1 VKNSHKYSISIS
13 PLDSLRETE
22 DKDLNML
29 LESLS
34 DLAGKSKENL
44 RILHIGNIANNAYLA
59 ARSERRLGIDSH
71 VISLDYTHIM
81 GSPEW
86 EHCRISR
93 QQSEHFSQDFTDCS
107 CEFSRPNWFHSGSTV
122 DVLETIQQHFNSID
136 PANNIQNFKWEIIPK
151 SQVDKFRNTAISFGW
166 RVLRPIGRKVI
177 PIKFRA
183 KIIGGL
189 VHKFRKM
196 SQIDLNPLFYN
207 FDIVNFYGS
216 SPSLLANSN
225 IQFSSQSKFVSTEH
239 GTLRDYIFADYPLSV
254 DTKSGYEL
262 SKVIFVTNQDCLPIA
277 KSMGNPI
284 VVAMPHPVND
294 EQIHSLR
301 NLRRTKIQQARKRI
315 LVPSRHSLTLD
326 IDRGKGNE
334 TVYELI
340 KSMAEVRDDLKF
352 TLIAWGDNV
361 KSAKE
366 LLSQEESQG
375 IVEWIDV
382 VSRPLLKEMMAESLC
397 LLDQFKIEAYG
408 AVTVDA
414 IGLGVPVIT
423 AHNCKNDFD
432 YFGSCAPVLSAINSE
447 EILATILKI
456 EAANLSDETLHF
468 EYSCSWYDNHLSEI
482 QSLRKRLDGY
492 AKSYRGI

>member
-1 VKNSHKYSISIS
+1 
-13 PLDSLRETE
+13 
-22 DKDLNML
+22 
-29 LESLS
+29 
-34 DLAGKSKENL
+34 
-44 RILHIGNIANNAYLA
+44 
-59 ARSERRLGIDSH
+59 
-71 VISLDYTHIM
+71 
-81 GSPEW
+81 
-86 EHCRISR
+86 
-93 QQSEHFSQDFTDCS
+93 
-107 CEFSRPNWFHSGSTV
+107 
-122 DVLETIQQHFNSID
+122 
-136 PANNIQNFKWEIIPK
+136 
-151 SQVDKFRNTAISFGW
+151 
-166 RVLRPIGRKVI
+166 
-177 PIKFRA
+177 
-183 KIIGGL
+183 
-189 VHKFRKM
+189 
-196 SQIDLNPLFYN
+196 
-207 FDIVNFYGS
+207 
-216 SPSLLANSN
+216 
-225 IQFSSQSKFVSTEH
+225 
-239 GTLRDYIFADYPLSV
+239 LRDYIFADYPLSV

>member
-1 VKNSHKYSISIS
+1 
-13 PLDSLRETE
+13 
-22 DKDLNML
+22 
-29 LESLS
+29 
-34 DLAGKSKENL
+34 
-44 RILHIGNIANNAYLA
+44 
-59 ARSERRLGIDSH
+59 
-71 VISLDYTHIM
+71 
-81 GSPEW
+81 
-86 EHCRISR
+86 
-93 QQSEHFSQDFTDCS
+93 
-107 CEFSRPNWFHSGSTV
+107 
-122 DVLETIQQHFNSID
+122 VLETIQQHFNSID
-136 PANNIQNFKWEIIPK
+136 PANSIQNLMTEIIPK
-151 SQVDKFRNTAISFGW
+151 SQISKFLNTTISFGW
-166 RVLRPIGRKVI
+166 RVLRPIGRKLI

-216 SPSLLANSN
+216 CPSLLANPN
-225 IQFSSQSKFVSTEH
+225 IQFSSQSQFVSTEH

-254 DTKSGYEL
+254 DTKCGYEL

-277 KSMGNPI
+277 RSMGNPI

-301 NLRRTKIQQARKRI
+301 NLRRVKIQQARKRI

-340 KSMAEVRDDLKF
+340 KSMAEVRDDFKF

-375 IVEWIDV
+375 MVEWIDV

-423 AHNCKNDFD
+423 AHNCKNDFE
-432 YFGSCAPVLSAINSE
+432 YFGSCAPVLSASNAE

-456 EAANLSDETLHF
+456 EAASLRDETLHF
-468 EYSCSWYDNHLSEI
+468 EYSCSWYDENLSEI
-482 QSLRKRLDGY
+482 QSLLKRLDGY
-492 AKSYRGI
+492 AKSYRGK

>member
-1 VKNSHKYSISIS
+1 MKDSHRYSISVS
-13 PLDSLRETE
+13 PLDSFRETE
-22 DKDLNML
+22 DKDLHML
-29 LESLS
+29 LESLC

-93 QQSEHFSQDFTDCS
+93 QQSDHFSEDFTDCS
-107 CEFSRPNWFHSGSTV
+107 CEFSRPIWFHSGSTV

-136 PANNIQNFKWEIIPK
+136 PANSIQNLMTEIIPK
-151 SQVDKFRNTAISFGW
+151 SQISKFLNTTISFGW
-166 RVLRPIGRKVI
+166 RVLRPIGRKLI

-216 SPSLLANSN
+216 CPSLLANPN
-225 IQFSSQSKFVSTEH
+225 IQFSSQSQFVSTEH

-254 DTKSGYEL
+254 DTKCGYEL

-277 KSMGNPI
+277 RSMGNPI

-301 NLRRTKIQQARKRI
+301 NLRRVKIQQARKRI

-340 KSMAEVRDDLKF
+340 KSMAEVRDDFKF

-375 IVEWIDV
+375 MVEWIDV

-423 AHNCKNDFD
+423 AHNCKNDFE
-432 YFGSCAPVLSAINSE
+432 YFGSCAPVLSASNAE

-456 EAANLSDETLHF
+456 EAASLRDETLHF
-468 EYSCSWYDNHLSEI
+468 EYSCSWYDENLSEI
-482 QSLRKRLDGY
+482 QSLLKRLDGY
-492 AKSYRGI
+492 AKSYRGK